1 MCPPHPLLLPLVL
14 SEVLTPC
21 QLGSLARGAVRESLL
36 SGGGQLTMPSPTHIL
51 WETEQEKTDERGEVE
66 GLGSLHLNGEG
77 AGKAWRC
84 EIRCEVC

>member
-1 MCPPHPLLLPLVL
+1 
-14 SEVLTPC
+14 
-21 QLGSLARGAVRESLL
+21 
-36 SGGGQLTMPSPTHIL
+36 MPSPTHIL